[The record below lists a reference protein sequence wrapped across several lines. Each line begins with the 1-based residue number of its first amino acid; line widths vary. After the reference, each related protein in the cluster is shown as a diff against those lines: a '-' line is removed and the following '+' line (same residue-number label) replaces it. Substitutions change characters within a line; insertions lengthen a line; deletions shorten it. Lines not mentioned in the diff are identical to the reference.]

1 MLPINGNV
9 NIILPIRKCYYIILI
24 TIPMHYWKW

>member
-9 NIILPIRKCYYIILI
+9 NIILPIR
-24 TIPMHYWKW
+24 